1 MGINLNLSKIQNE
14 LIEKKAEIK
23 QKIKELRKHKKK
35 KFTLNELLKD
45 HQEALIIVQKA
56 SKLTQEHI
64 SKHLAGIVTK
74 ALATVFEEKFE
85 FKIEWVER
93 RNTTEA
99 DFKLFKNKRERAI
112 FGSSG
117 FGIADIIS
125 FALRVAYVL
134 LLGKRRLLILDEP
147 FRHLDVRRQPYAAN
161 LVNQL
166 AEELDMKFII
176 ATHHKDFANE
186 CKSLIKVINKN
197 DTAKIEAIS

>member
-1 MGINLNLSKIQNE
+1 MGKNLNLLGIQKE
-14 LIEKKAEIK
+14 IIEKEAELKNEIK
-23 QKIKELRKHKKK
+23 SLEKNKKK
-35 KFTLNELLKD
+35 KLKLNEILKD

-56 SKLTQEHI
+56 SKLTQEHL
-64 SKHLAGIVTK
+64 SRHLAGIVTK
-74 ALATVFEEKFE
+74 ALATVFEEKYK

-93 RNTTEA
+93 RNSTEA
-99 DFKLFKNKRERAI
+99 DFKLFKNGRERAI

-134 LLGKRRLLILDEP
+134 LLGKRKLLILDEP
-147 FRHLDVRRQPYAAN
+147 FRHLDVYHQPYAAH

-166 AEELDMKFII
+166 AEELDIKFII
-176 ATHHKDFANE
+176 STHHKDFANE

-197 DTAKIEAIS
+197 DTAKVKVN